1 MEKKS
6 ILMCDVCQVELE
18 EGDVEFKYLG
28 KSFRHKVPRCP
39 SCGQVYLT
47 EELVTG
53 RMYEVEKKLEDK

>member
-6 ILMCDVCQVELE
+6 ILMCDACRIELKE
-18 EGDVEFKYLG
+18 DNVEFKYLG

-53 RMYEVEKKLEDK
+53 RICEVERQLEDK